1 MYDAIVI
8 GAGPAGLQAA
18 LTLGRMH
25 RPVLLLDSG
34 EYRNGTVR
42 HMHNM
47 IGADGKAPADLRAQA
62 RTELAAY
69 ADVEVRDV
77 AAQRISGDAETGFSV
92 SLADGSVADARRV
105 ILATGVADDLPPV
118 PGLAELWGVRVFSCP
133 FCDGHEHAGKPIAI
147 LGAAPRA
154 AHLIG
159 LLGRI
164 VGEITVVPVGE
175 PFAAEDRVAL
185 EELGVRVASARVE
198 AVAAHGDG
206 VRVRSAEGVLDV
218 AGVFVPPARCGTGR
232 RSPRTSG
239 CGSWSRGPSRST
251 SSGGRRF
258 RGSSRRATSPIARPS
273 PARWPRSSSPP
284 PRDSSPRWGCSS
296 PSDFESPDWS
306 HLPAGWGHS
315 GDSNGG
321 QTAPTSTAPPVAA
334 GSAYETSRQ
343 TSPTRANEVTL
354 DRAQRRVRG
363 SC

>member
-1 MYDAIVI
+1 MYDAIVV

-34 EYRNGTVR
+34 EYRNGTVQ

-47 IGADGKAPADLRAQA
+47 VGADGRAPADLRVQA
-62 RTELAAY
+62 RAELAAY

-92 SLADGSVADARRV
+92 SLADGSVTDARRV

-175 PFAAEDRVAL
+175 PFAEEDRVAL
-185 EELGVRVASARVE
+185 EELGVRVSAAPVE
-198 AVAAHGDG
+198 AVAPHGDG
-206 VRVRSAEGVLDV
+206 VRVRSAEGDLDV
-218 AGVFVPPARCGTGR
+218 AGVFVASGTMRHRAPFAADLGLR
-232 RSPRTSG
+232 MLESGSIEIDEFGRTS
-239 CGSWSRGPSRST
+239 
-251 SSGGRRF
+251 
-258 RGSSRRATSPIARPS
+258 
-273 PARWPRSSSPP
+273 
-284 PRDSSPRWGCSS
+284 
-296 PSDFESPDWS
+296 
-306 HLPAGWGHS
+306 LPG
-315 GDSNGG
+315 
-321 QTAPTSTAPPVAA
+321 VFAA
-334 GSAYETSRQ
+334 GDLAH
-343 TSPTRANEVTL
+343 RAALPGPMASVL
-354 DRAQRRVRG
+354 LAAAAGQLAAVG
-363 SC
+363 VLQSL